1 MDITAKAKNIRM
13 SPKKI
18 RLVTDLIKGLD
29 VVEALEQ
36 LTFSKK
42 HAAEPVMKLL
52 KSGIANAV
60 ENYSLD
66 KNNLLIKEIRVDEGV
81 TLKRWAPKA
90 RGRAT
95 PLRKRSS
102 HIILILTEKVPTDV
116 KDVKKKE
123 KKTDDIVKI
132 EDLGKVKPEA
142 DVDDFNAH
150 EHRQDK
156 SSKPVKSNKGF
167 MGKVFTRKSGEK

>member
-18 RLVTDLIKGLD
+18 RLVSDLVKGLE
-29 VVEALEQ
+29 VAEAISQ
-36 LTFSKK
+36 LSFSKK
-42 HAAEPVMKLL
+42 HAAEPVLKLI

-60 ENYSLD
+60 ENFKLD
-66 KNNLLIKEIRVDEGV
+66 KANLLVKEIRVDEGV
-81 TLKRWAPKA
+81 TLRRWMPKA

-102 HIILILTEKVPTDV
+102 HIILTLTEKVPTDI
-116 KDVKKKE
+116 KDIKKPE

-142 DVDDFNAH
+142 DIDDFNAP
-150 EHRQDK
+150 EAKQIKEKK
-156 SSKPVKSNKGF
+156 SGKSDKGF